1 MQYKVIIEENNRI
14 EFHNSW
20 AGEETVYLNGQLVS
34 KKSSFWGTSH
44 YFEAFESGEKV
55 RYILTSKVASG
66 MEVQLDLVRNGELVQ
81 KNIPVNFGNLPEKPE
96 SIHKEQGKKHLK
108 NYDLDDA
115 LQAFEKA
122 KSFNEK
128 DPEVY
133 FLMACVFSL
142 KEDVQRGFECIK
154 LSVDKNLINTED
166 ISTHDFLAY
175 LRIQP
180 EFEDFRSNGY
190 RTYTLDRSA
199 EEK

>member
-81 KNIPVNFGNLPEKPE
+81 KNIAVNFGNLPEKPE

-108 NYDLDDA
+108 N
-115 LQAFEKA
+115 
-122 KSFNEK
+122 
-128 DPEVY
+128 
-133 FLMACVFSL
+133 
-142 KEDVQRGFECIK
+142 
-154 LSVDKNLINTED
+154 
-166 ISTHDFLAY
+166 
-175 LRIQP
+175 
-180 EFEDFRSNGY
+180 
-190 RTYTLDRSA
+190 
-199 EEK
+199 